1 LDSVTDTIGWPIGDR
16 GWIAKVL
23 LMGLI
28 SLIPVYGWVV
38 LTGWTLASL
47 DNLRAG
53 RREMAP
59 VGLGLAYFGRGIRLF
74 LVVLVYSVA
83 IGLIT
88 GLLIGA
94 GSALASTGNRT
105 DNGFTSLAGVLLMIV
120 GSSLVALGL
129 VALYMSAPAI
139 AVATERGGIGAGLN
153 PGRVVGLIR
162 SEPQQAII
170 AGLMTVIASVIGGL
184 GGIACGIG
192 SFLTIAY
199 GQAVFAAAVHHLEQS
214 LPEPDRRES
223 GNGAGVEAP
232 A

>member
-1 LDSVTDTIGWPIGDR
+1 LDSVSDIIGWPIGDR
-16 GWIAKVL
+16 SWIAKVL

-53 RREMAP
+53 RRELAP
-59 VGLGLAYFGRGIRLF
+59 VRLGLAYFGRGIRLF
-74 LVVLVYSVA
+74 LVVLVYSIA

-94 GSALASTGNRT
+94 GSALATTGNRT
-105 DNGFTSLAGVLLMIV
+105 DSGLTSLTGVLLMII
-120 GSSLVALGL
+120 GSSLLALGL
-129 VALYMSAPAI
+129 VGLYMGAPAI
-139 AVATERGGIGAGLN
+139 TVATERGGIGGGLS

-199 GQAVFAAAVHHLEQS
+199 GQAVFAAAVHHFERS
-214 LPEPDRRES
+214 LPEPGRPE
-223 GNGAGVEAP
+223 GANGVGMEAP